1 MSTPL
6 GALGDPA
13 NASSPRRPPGPPRPQ
28 NTIDLASLNLQEGDT
43 TTTVAIGKDT
53 YTIVTHKKDSTA
65 KKGAENKMVTS
76 NKEEEHPSSGHTNEN
91 GDTIRIFRR
100 SRSGRPTSAQSTEV
114 LESQDDKLLRTEDL
128 PAPDTIAGV
137 KEANAKLKQLI
148 CHLQGDAAAN
158 IDNDMLVSNL
168 EYVSDVV
175 SWMSTQ
181 KEDEAVGDDLSE
193 LQSEAVPEEVRKWLA
208 STFAKQET
216 APRRRGPDE
225 RPTFRSVA
233 NAIRTGIFIEKIY
246 RRMSSSQLMAIPPD
260 IHKALKG
267 VDNWNF
273 DTFALHRVS
282 KGTPL
287 RYLGYELLTR
297 HGCLHKYKVPPSM
310 LEAMLNHVEAGYT
323 ANGNPY
329 HNNMHACDVLQT
341 THYFISQ
348 TGLANWMSDLEIFTS
363 LMAAIIHDFDHTGT
377 TNNFHINSG
386 SGLATLY
393 NDRAVLEN
401 HHVSAFFRLIK
412 EHDCNIFANMQK
424 TDFRDFRNL
433 IIDMVLH
440 TDMSQHF
447 SQLKAMKTMIQQNSG
462 ESSFDKTKVL
472 CLMLHSCDVSHPAK
486 RWGLHHRWTARCM
499 EEFFVQGDREKELG
513 LEYSP
518 LCDRHNTMVPQS
530 QIGFID
536 YIVSPT
542 LTVIG
547 DSLDLIL
554 GTLDIP
560 PNARPAS
567 VPENRQQPQSHHSST
582 ASSNSASGNNLLNR
596 PWADILT
603 ENRAKW
609 QKKHDAG
616 EKCIEF
622 DQQDRP
628 SSASTTAT
636 VSRPSTAT
644 STVDSQ
650 NVFMQ
655 ARVRL
660 PDDRSM
666 DETDPEASTTE
677 TGTGTGS
684 TEGTTT
690 EAETT
695 SASTSQM
702 SVDEDASKKQPYKLQ
717 GSAPDIATKLEDV
730 VDELPDHVLSRSG
743 TPSQWA
749 FDDKDTSLKTS
760 PPRPTSATLCSP
772 PVPRKVP
779 ISVDHHLRK

>member
-1 MSTPL
+1 
-6 GALGDPA
+6 
-13 NASSPRRPPGPPRPQ
+13 
-28 NTIDLASLNLQEGDT
+28 
-43 TTTVAIGKDT
+43 
-53 YTIVTHKKDSTA
+53 
-65 KKGAENKMVTS
+65 MVTS

-622 DQQDRP
+622 DQMDRP

>member
-1 MSTPL
+1 
-6 GALGDPA
+6 
-13 NASSPRRPPGPPRPQ
+13 
-28 NTIDLASLNLQEGDT
+28 
-43 TTTVAIGKDT
+43 
-53 YTIVTHKKDSTA
+53 
-65 KKGAENKMVTS
+65 MVTTS
-76 NKEEEHPSSGHTNEN
+76 KEEEHPSSGHTNEN

-100 SRSGRPTSAQSTEV
+100 SRSGRPTSAQSTAIS
-114 LESQDDKLLRTEDL
+114 ESQDDKLLRTEDL

-158 IDNDMLVSNL
+158 LDSDMLVSNL

-175 SWMSTQ
+175 SWMATQ

-260 IHKALKG
+260 VHHALKG

-377 TNNFHINSG
+377 TNNFHVNSG
-386 SGLATLY
+386 SSLATLY

-412 EHDCNIFANMQK
+412 EHDCNIFSNMQK

-462 ESSFDKTKVL
+462 ESSLAAKQWKKIKHGRLIAIPAKKREFSFDKTKVL

-499 EEFFVQGDREKELG
+499 EEFFVQGDREKDLG

-536 YIVSPT
+536 YIVLPT

-567 VPENRQQPQSHHSST
+567 VPENRQSHHPSL
-582 ASSNSASGNNLLNR
+582 SSNASAGNNAVLHR

-622 DQQDRP
+622 DQMDRP
-628 SSASTTAT
+628 TSASTTAT
-636 VSRPSTAT
+636 LSRPSTAT
-644 STVDSQ
+644 STVNSQ

-660 PDDRSM
+660 GDDENEVEGSNPTANSVSSQEIPT
-666 DETDPEASTTE
+666 ETTGASSSIEGTNNQEVEGSNLTSTTQE
-677 TGTGTGS
+677 KI
-684 TEGTTT
+684 
-690 EAETT
+690 
-695 SASTSQM
+695 
-702 SVDEDASKKQPYKLQ
+702 DDASKKQPYKLE

>member
-1 MSTPL
+1 
-6 GALGDPA
+6 
-13 NASSPRRPPGPPRPQ
+13 
-28 NTIDLASLNLQEGDT
+28 
-43 TTTVAIGKDT
+43 
-53 YTIVTHKKDSTA
+53 
-65 KKGAENKMVTS
+65 MVTS

-582 ASSNSASGNNLLNR
+582 GSSNSASGNNLLNR

-622 DQQDRP
+622 DQMDRP

>member
-1 MSTPL
+1 M
-6 GALGDPA
+6 G
-13 NASSPRRPPGPPRPQ
+13 
-28 NTIDLASLNLQEGDT
+28 
-43 TTTVAIGKDT
+43 
-53 YTIVTHKKDSTA
+53 
-65 KKGAENKMVTS
+65 KMVTS

-91 GDTIRIFRR
+91 GGTIRIFRR

-148 CHLQGDAAAN
+148 CHLQGDAAAT

-181 KEDEAVGDDLSE
+181 KEDEAVGDDLSG

-622 DQQDRP
+622 DQMDRP

-636 VSRPSTAT
+636 LSRPSTAT

-660 PDDRSM
+660 PDDGSM

-690 EAETT
+690 KAETS

>member
-1 MSTPL
+1 M
-6 GALGDPA
+6 G
-13 NASSPRRPPGPPRPQ
+13 
-28 NTIDLASLNLQEGDT
+28 
-43 TTTVAIGKDT
+43 
-53 YTIVTHKKDSTA
+53 
-65 KKGAENKMVTS
+65 KMVTS

-91 GDTIRIFRR
+91 GGTIRIFRR

-137 KEANAKLKQLI
+137 EESNAKLKQLI

-181 KEDEAVGDDLSE
+181 KEDEGVGDDLSE

-412 EHDCNIFANMQK
+412 EHDCNIFANIQK

-622 DQQDRP
+622 DQMDRP

-690 EAETT
+690 KAETT

>member
-1 MSTPL
+1 
-6 GALGDPA
+6 
-13 NASSPRRPPGPPRPQ
+13 
-28 NTIDLASLNLQEGDT
+28 LASLNLQEGDT

-65 KKGAENKMVTS
+65 KKGAEKKMVTT

-148 CHLQGDAAAN
+148 CHLQGDAAAT

-622 DQQDRP
+622 DQMDRP

>member
-1 MSTPL
+1 
-6 GALGDPA
+6 
-13 NASSPRRPPGPPRPQ
+13 
-28 NTIDLASLNLQEGDT
+28 
-43 TTTVAIGKDT
+43 
-53 YTIVTHKKDSTA
+53 
-65 KKGAENKMVTS
+65 MVTT

-567 VPENRQQPQSHHSST
+567 VPENRQQPQPHHSST
-582 ASSNSASGNNLLNR
+582 GSSNSASGNNLLNR

-622 DQQDRP
+622 DQMDRP

>member
-684 TEGTTT
+684 TE
-690 EAETT
+690 AETT

>member
-1 MSTPL
+1 M
-6 GALGDPA
+6 G
-13 NASSPRRPPGPPRPQ
+13 
-28 NTIDLASLNLQEGDT
+28 
-43 TTTVAIGKDT
+43 
-53 YTIVTHKKDSTA
+53 
-65 KKGAENKMVTS
+65 KMVTS

-91 GDTIRIFRR
+91 GGTIRIFRR

-148 CHLQGDAAAN
+148 CHLQGDAAAT

-181 KEDEAVGDDLSE
+181 KEDEAVGDDLSG

-518 LCDRHNTMVPQS
+518 LCDRHNTMVPQL

-582 ASSNSASGNNLLNR
+582 GSSNSASGNNLLNR

-622 DQQDRP
+622 DQMDRP

-636 VSRPSTAT
+636 LSRPSTAT

-660 PDDRSM
+660 PDDGSM

-690 EAETT
+690 EAETS

>member
-1 MSTPL
+1 M
-6 GALGDPA
+6 G
-13 NASSPRRPPGPPRPQ
+13 
-28 NTIDLASLNLQEGDT
+28 
-43 TTTVAIGKDT
+43 
-53 YTIVTHKKDSTA
+53 
-65 KKGAENKMVTS
+65 KMVTS

-91 GDTIRIFRR
+91 GGTIRIFRR

-137 KEANAKLKQLI
+137 KESNAKLKQLI
-148 CHLQGDAAAN
+148 CHLQGDAAAT

-181 KEDEAVGDDLSE
+181 KEDEGVGDDLSE

-363 LMAAIIHDFDHTGT
+363 LMAAIIHDLDHTGT

-412 EHDCNIFANMQK
+412 EHDCNIFANIQK

-622 DQQDRP
+622 DQMDRP

-636 VSRPSTAT
+636 LSRPSTAT

-660 PDDRSM
+660 PDDGSM

-690 EAETT
+690 EAETS